1 MVKIKTSKVH
11 MGRKTVGV
19 ALSGGGARGFAHL
32 GVLKVLEEHGIT
44 IDYLAGTSA
53 GSIVGAAI
61 ASGMTVDQVVEMS
74 KLVTWPKMAGLS
86 YSPKG
91 MFSNL
96 PMGRFLEQNLP
107 AQKFEDLKIPFAAI
121 ACDLETGDEVV
132 FKESGDLATAV
143 RASCAIPG
151 AFMPV
156 MADGGRPLIDG
167 GVVAPMPVDAVRSLG
182 ADIVIAVDLLNSGS
196 TFTSSPRTLL
206 GVFIQSA
213 MMIVRTAA
221 RQQHYHADIVIV
233 PRIAHLRMDQISKR
247 DEFIRL
253 GEEAGRERIDEI
265 KALIEDQ

>member
-1 MVKIKTSKVH
+1 MAKKKV
-11 MGRKTVGV
+11 GL
-19 ALSGGGARGFAHL
+19 ALSGGGARGFSHV
-32 GVLKVLEEHGIT
+32 GVLKVFAENDIP
-44 IDYLAGTSA
+44 IDYIAGTSA

-61 ASGMTVDQVVEMS
+61 AAGMTVAEVIEMS
-74 KLVTWPKMAGLS
+74 KQITWPKMAGLS

-96 PMGRFLEQNLP
+96 PMGRFIEERYP
-107 AQKFEDLKIPFAAI
+107 VKRFEDMKIPFAAI

-132 FKESGDLATAV
+132 FRDTGDIATAV

-151 AFMPV
+151 AFAPV
-156 MADGGRPLIDG
+156 PGPEGRPLVDG
-167 GVVAPMPVDAVRSLG
+167 GVVSPMPADAVRSLG

-196 TFTSSPRTLL
+196 TFTSSPWTLL

-221 RQQHYHADIVIV
+221 RQQHYHADVVII
-233 PRIAHLRMDQISKR
+233 PKIAHLRMDQISKR

-253 GEEAGRERIDEI
+253 GEEAAHEKIDEI
-265 KALIEDQ
+265 KALIEDK